1 MRRASGGGGR
11 PAHRTAWRLPRTGPS
26 FLVLLLAV
34 LLPGPAPADEPP
46 ASPPAAA
53 RFETRRLEF
62 PTGRLAFPTG
72 RVVWPQARLAEPKSA
87 GRDELRFEL
96 AADVLFDFDR
106 ADLRPEAEAV
116 PLDLAAQVRT
126 KLRRPRLEVEGHTDS
141 RGSEEYNQ
149 KLSERRAE
157 AVRAWLLRKGG
168 FPAAAVSTRGVG
180 ERRPVAANERPDG
193 SDDPIGRQ
201 KNRRVEILARSGR

>member
-1 MRRASGGGGR
+1 MRRASAGGGR
-11 PAHRTAWRLPRTGPS
+11 PARRAARWFRRTGPS
-26 FLVLLLAV
+26 FLVLLLA
-34 LLPGPAPADEPP
+34 LLSPGSAPADEPP
-46 ASPPAAA
+46 ASPPPGA
-53 RFETRRLEF
+53 RFETRRLDF
-62 PTGRLAFPTG
+62 PAARLAFPTG

-87 GRDELRFEL
+87 GRDELRFDL

-116 PLDLAAQVRT
+116 LADLAAQVKT
-126 KLRRPRLEVEGHTDS
+126 ELRRPRLEVEGHTDS
-141 RGSEEYNQ
+141 RGSDEYNQ

-157 AVRAWLLRKGG
+157 AVRTWLLRKAG
-168 FPAAAVSTRGVG
+168 FPAASVSARGFG